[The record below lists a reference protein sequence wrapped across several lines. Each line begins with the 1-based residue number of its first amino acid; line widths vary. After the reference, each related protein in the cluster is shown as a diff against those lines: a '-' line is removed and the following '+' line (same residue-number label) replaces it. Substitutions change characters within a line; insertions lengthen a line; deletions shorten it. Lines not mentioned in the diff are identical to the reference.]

1 MLRLSSDVIQY
12 ILEILCAESP
22 FLLRACYKIQQ
33 LRPIVLDTLRGCER
47 INSLIPMRNLERF
60 DLHTYLRFG
69 DLSFNRE
76 QLRRF
81 SMFPK
86 RVCREIMGNHKR
98 IISFTVFWEYVC
110 RNGGFAAFVAA
121 RPGLRKRAAANWERR
136 NTAISLREANVIGML
151 EQQGL
156 SYNQLPRDIIYE
168 IRSYVSHYKSMEPR
182 IQALLVRLAAD
193 IRAHRVCKRQFP
205 CDPRGIP
212 ELLHYCCT
220 ANCIYVL
227 MNYGNAG
234 QDSVLVS
241 YSPEGKLIK
250 LHFRMYDVIDLK
262 TSELGDIIVLGRG
275 SVLGRGKLPWLRS
288 YTVDGY
294 VLWNLIEFTGRIYN
308 PQQLQVGRSG
318 TSYVN
323 DPVTMSVHRVS
334 PEGDEHEMSL
344 YSRGGSPDVFCLD
357 EAENVCILTRNSC
370 AIHVYNWA
378 CEQIASIQLGEVA
391 LVPVKLIVVDNKW
404 IVVDHGSRCSK
415 VYSKEGQFLYNV
427 EVYAQQNNIAV
438 NDNEEIVAIVNELV
452 VFF

>member
-47 INSLIPMRNLERF
+47 ISALIPMQNVERF

-81 SMFPK
+81 SLFSK
-86 RVCREIMGNHKR
+86 RVCREIMGKQKR

-121 RPGLRKRAAANWERR
+121 RPGLQKRAAAIWERR

-151 EQQGL
+151 KQQGL

-182 IQALLVRLAAD
+182 VQALLVRLAAD
-193 IRAHRVCKRQFP
+193 IRAHRVCKRRFS

-220 ANCIYVL
+220 AKCFYVL

-275 SVLGRGKLPWLRS
+275 KLPWLRS

-294 VLWNLIEFTGRIYN
+294 VLWNLYEFTGRIYS

-344 YSRGGSPDVFCLD
+344 YSRGGSPDAFCLD

-370 AIHVYNWA
+370 VVHVYNWA
-378 CEQIASIQLGEVA
+378 CEQIASIHLGELA
-391 LVPVKLIVVDNKW
+391 LVPVKLIIVDNKW
-404 IVVDHGSRCSK
+404 IVVDHGSKCSK
-415 VYSKEGQFLYNV
+415 VYGKEGQFLYNV
-427 EVYAQQNNIAV
+427 EVYAQQNNIVV
-438 NDNEEIVAIVNELV
+438 NDIEEIVAILHELV